1 MCWPRAQARRP
12 TKKAASTAPTAIMS
26 SRKKME
32 PRGLRKV
39 LPRSL
44 IQLAAGLKAHG

>member
-1 MCWPRAQARRP
+1 
-12 TKKAASTAPTAIMS
+12 MS
-26 SRKKME
+26 SLKKME
-32 PRGLRKV
+32 PLGLSSV